1 MTMKNQQSSTVT
13 LPMIEVEKDFE
24 LKLKMLGTGNSF
36 STSEHKGHS
45 RGVIRADETL
55 ILIDAGEGTTSYL
68 KGYDFTGIEHV
79 MFCVTHLHPDHA
91 QELLSSIFELLF
103 NSSVEITV
111 FSDMD
116 IIGTGDDGIVGYLK
130 LQGFNEEFVKQYPEE
145 KKRIKFLSAR
155 SLFPVEQYELTDA
168 VYVSSFR
175 QDHGIIDACGFVF
188 IHFDTKTK
196 MYDVIVYSGDTNNT
210 ARLKMRLND
219 IYKLK
224 PNIRNLTIFHEAS
237 VSDEYS
243 KVHTNINDVVDLAFS
258 LEFDNHSDL
267 NYCMYLYHLPDT
279 ITKTSEIRDYLGC
292 KQEYKFDSMDM
303 HKFKIAKKYT
313 DIKYNIII

>member
-1 MTMKNQQSSTVT
+1 MTTNNQKSSTAR
-13 LPMIEVEKDFE
+13 LPAMEVDQGFE
-24 LKLKMLGTGNSF
+24 LNLEMLGTGNSF
-36 STSEHKGHS
+36 STQQHTGHS
-45 RGVIRADETL
+45 RGIIKVNKTL
-55 ILIDAGEGTTSYL
+55 ILIDAGEGTVSYL
-68 KGYDFTGIEHV
+68 KGYNFTGIEHV

-103 NSSVEITV
+103 NSSLEITV

-145 KKRIKFLSAR
+145 NKRIKLLSAR
-155 SLFPVEQYELTDA
+155 SLFPIEQHELIDA

-210 ARLKMRLND
+210 ARLNMRLND

-243 KVHTNINDVVDLAFS
+243 KVHTNINDVVDLAFD
-258 LEFDNHSDL
+258 LEFNLTHDI

-279 ITKTSEIRDYLGC
+279 VNDISDMMCWL
-292 KQEYKFDSMDM
+292 DSIHLKKLKVMDM
-303 HKFKIAKKYT
+303 SMFKIADKT
-313 DIKYNIII
+313 